1 MRAKPCLLHTSQLE
15 IEMTEAEKWREK
27 AGLWSALALTSG
39 DLVIFR
45 ALNHLAAD
53 ATNLADELDAEDY
66 ARITLH

>member
-1 MRAKPCLLHTSQLE
+1 MGAKPHALHTSTSE

-53 ATNLADELDAEDY
+53 ATSLANELDAEDD
-66 ARITLH
+66 ARLTLH